1 MSEKAQFISVTLKS
15 MIELIP
21 EGVDSTPLQKMY
33 RDVFS
38 KSKEEL
44 DKFNIGISYVC
55 MKSYPYQK
63 DMCELYFK
71 RYREYR
77 RRFIY
82 E

>member
-1 MSEKAQFISVTLKS
+1 MSEKAEFISITLKS

-55 MKSYPYQK
+55 MVSFPNEKA
-63 DMCELYFK
+63 MCELYFK
-71 RYREYR
+71 RYKEYR

>member
-1 MSEKAQFISVTLKS
+1 MTEKAEFISITLKS

-44 DKFNIGISYVC
+44 DKFNIGIS
-55 MKSYPYQK
+55 QK
-63 DMCELYFK
+63 EQKL
-71 RYREYR
+71 R
-77 RRFIY
+77 R
-82 E
+82 